1 MDKIKA
7 IVRSKPTWVVLLIFV
22 YILILGILKW
32 GLSPDMTTVL
42 YLFGGLFGVYF
53 MDFADLI
60 FNLNPSPFR
69 SGIFLVLFGVVSFFV
84 VTSSGSMFA
93 IGLVLSL
100 YFTLLLLQAEEWQE
114 SGNLNAWY
122 TLMKELPPVKIQ
134 QWVVFGSAFL
144 LVIETLIFIRS

>member
-60 FNLNPSPFR
+60 
-69 SGIFLVLFGVVSFFV
+69 
-84 VTSSGSMFA
+84 
-93 IGLVLSL
+93 
-100 YFTLLLLQAEEWQE
+100 
-114 SGNLNAWY
+114 
-122 TLMKELPPVKIQ
+122 
-134 QWVVFGSAFL
+134 
-144 LVIETLIFIRS
+144 LI